1 MYCPRCGMQAGDGSA
16 FCRSCGANLD
26 LVSKALTGELVPP
39 ETADDIRRRAR
50 AERITS
56 VVKDYHDETK
66 HGRKRRASPEHAITS
81 IFTGLGFLLVA
92 FAALEFA
99 PAGRI
104 WWFWML
110 IPAFTILGKGI
121 SQLFSL
127 RLERQPAA
135 LPSQTQTAP
144 PRAPDTGQIATGGG
158 EPGRD
163 PYRMGAP
170 PSVVE
175 GTTKL
180 MDRADQK

>member
-1 MYCPRCGMQAGDGSA
+1 MYCPKCGMQAADGSA

-127 RLERQPAA
+127 RLERQPVA
-135 LPSQTQTAP
+135 LPGQTQTAA
-144 PRAPDTGQIATGGG
+144 PRAPDTGQIAAGG